1 MKNKLKLTI
10 PIPPSIN
17 NDYLKPRGIL
27 TTFKGKTIATAMM
40 YETKLAKDFKKE
52 MVKKIKE
59 EITKQNFI
67 REYNKFVRINWTFFF
82 PRIDMDSNNYYKS
95 FLDSITETNGLIWN
109 DDNISMNTDTRI
121 YYDSKSPRVEI
132 EIYYEDFIGI
142 FDNQDDLD
150 KFIDNNCSQC
160 KKGSKVGQKGGCSIY
175 KKALES
181 RIQEDLEINF
191 ESGEKR
197 CLNKK

>member
-27 TTFKGKTIATAMM
+27 TKVKGKTIATAMM
-40 YETKLAKDFKKE
+40 YETKLAKDFKKN

-67 REYNKFVRINWTFFF
+67 REYNKFVRVNWTFFF

-95 FLDSITETNGLIWN
+95 FLDSITETKGLIWD
-109 DDNISMNTDTRI
+109 DDNVSMNTDKRF
-121 YYDSKSPRVEI
+121 YYDSLNPRVEI

-150 KFIDNNCSQC
+150 KFVDNNCTQC
-160 KKGSKVGQKGGCSIY
+160 KKGGKIGQKGGCSIY

-181 RIQEDLEINF
+181 RIQEELKINF